1 MPVRLSFNEVVMA
14 VIETQTAPV
23 KPKRSLQNAH
33 LFLFLGPCVA
43 SLIAVF
49 LVPTWQ
55 TIRMSFQSDTMGG
68 NAYFVGV
75 DNYARILGDEQFPTL
90 ILTSIL
96 YTLGN
101 VLFVWALG
109 LAIAILLNER
119 FPGRAVVRALFII
132 PWAMPYVAASLIFSL
147 LFNYDVGVIN
157 YILSLLSGGRFTVDF
172 LNACP
177 NALISLTGIS
187 IWKLLPL
194 GIVMMLSAL
203 QSIPTSHYE
212 AAQVDGATKLQSFW
226 YITLPGVRSTTVML
240 TLLMMIWCFGRSF
253 TAIYLLTGGGP
264 AGCSETIVLKS
275 YLEMFQLF
283 HPGTAAALGVGVLLI
298 SLVCAGV
305 YFLVVNAKGQ
315 NHE

>member
-1 MPVRLSFNEVVMA
+1 MSA
-14 VIETQTAPV
+14 IETQAVPV
-23 KPKRSLQNAH
+23 KSRRSYPNAH

-43 SLIAVF
+43 SLVAVF

-55 TIRMSFQSDTMGG
+55 TIAMSFQSDTMGG
-68 NAYFVGV
+68 NAYFVGLG
-75 DNYARILGDEQFPTL
+75 NYGRILADAAFPTL
-90 ILTSIL
+90 ILTSVL

-109 LAIAILLNER
+109 LGIAILLNER
-119 FPGRAVVRALFII
+119 FPGRALVRALFII
-132 PWAMPYVAASLIFSL
+132 PWATPYVAASLIFSL

-157 YILSLLSGGRFTVDF
+157 YLLSLVSGGRFTIDF

-203 QSIPTSHYE
+203 QSIPASHYE
-212 AAQVDGATKLQSFW
+212 AAQVDGASSLQSFW
-226 YITLPGVRSTTVML
+226 YITLPGVRSTTIML

-298 SLVCAGV
+298 SLICAGP
-305 YFLVVNAKGQ
+305 YFLVVNSNRQ
-315 NHE
+315 SNDH